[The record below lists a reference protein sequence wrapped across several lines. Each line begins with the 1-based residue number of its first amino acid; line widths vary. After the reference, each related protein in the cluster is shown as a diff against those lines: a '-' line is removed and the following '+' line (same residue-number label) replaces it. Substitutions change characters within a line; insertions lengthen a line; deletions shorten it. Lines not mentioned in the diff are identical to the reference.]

1 LLLALLLLLLLSVY
15 SLDVGKPFRL
25 STLELLVSETP
36 VIGGFRLELRVN
48 ANGIG
53 VLDLSKS
60 IEIELL
66 SRRKRTL

>member
-36 VIGGFRLELRVN
+36 VIGGFGFELRVN

-66 SRRKRTL
+66 PRRKRTL